1 MNIPLVDLK
10 VEYQLIKEEIDNAIK
25 RVVESTNFVG
35 GEELSMFEDE
45 FAGYCGVKY
54 GIATSSGSTALDL
67 CLMALGIGEGDEV
80 ITTPN
85 TFIATTEAIT
95 HVGAKIV
102 FVDVDPNSYN
112 MDPYQIEHKI
122 TSHTKA
128 IIPVHLFGQPC
139 DMDLILAIAKKYG
152 LIVIE
157 DAAQSHG
164 AEYKSK
170 RVGGLGDVAIFSF
183 YPGKNMGA
191 YGHAG
196 IAVTDRTDIAERVR
210 LLANHGRGAGKYDHV
225 IEGYNYRPDTIQA
238 AILRIKLKYLDTWN
252 DKRCKNAEIY
262 NALLEGLPVVT
273 PKAYFYVKH
282 VYHLYVI
289 RDKRRDD
296 LSIWLNSKGISTG
309 IHYPIPLH
317 LQPAYKYLGLS
328 KGSFPVAEEFCSEA
342 LSLPMFPELKESQIR
357 MVVQKIKEF
366 LK

>member
-10 VEYQLIKEEIDNAIK
+10 AEYRVIKEEIDSAIK

-35 GEELSMFEDE
+35 GEELSGFESE
-45 FAGYCGVKY
+45 FASYCGVKY

-67 CLMALGIGEGDEV
+67 CLMALGIGKGDEV

-102 FVDVDPNSYN
+102 FVDIDPDSYN
-112 MDPYQIEHKI
+112 IAPSQIEQKI

-139 DMDLILAIAKKYG
+139 DMDPILEVAKKHN

-164 AEYKSK
+164 AEYKGK
-170 RVGGLGDVAIFSF
+170 RVGGFGDAAIFSF
-183 YPGKNMGA
+183 YPGKNIGA

-196 IAVTDRTDIAERVR
+196 IVVTNRSDIAERVK
-210 LLANHGRGAGKYDHV
+210 LLANHGRGQEKYDHL

-238 AILRIKLKYLDTWN
+238 AILRVKLKYLDDWN
-252 DKRCKNAEIY
+252 AKRRKNAEIY
-262 NALLEGLPVVT
+262 DSLLKGLPVIT
-273 PKAYFYVKH
+273 PKALPYVKH
-282 VYHLYVI
+282 IYHLYVI
-289 RDKRRDD
+289 RNKKRDE
-296 LSIWLNSKGISTG
+296 LSNWLNSKGISTG

-317 LQPAYKYLGLS
+317 LQPAYKYLGLG
-328 KGSFPVAEEFCSEA
+328 KNSFPVAEEFCSEA
-342 LSLPMFPELKESQIR
+342 LSIPMFPELKEEQIKLI
-357 MVVQKIKEF
+357 VQEIKNF
-366 LK
+366 LG